1 MTNLEENKITT
12 NYKLLNEQL
21 ILVSKELNAC
31 KEFIEDVKLISDKKS
46 FIRFFQRRILDI
58 AERLNCDLPDENE
71 IDDLNGDIEDLKRE
85 ISNLEDT
92 ISEYEDRFGKNKNLL
107 SEEYKLRWFLENKEK
122 YTEWELKY
130 LLENGKK

>member
-12 NYKLLNEQL
+12 NYKLLSEQL

-46 FIRFFQRRILDI
+46 FIRFFRRRILDI

-71 IDDLNGDIEDLKRE
+71 IDYLNEDIKDLKRE

-122 YTEWELKY
+122 YTEWELKD